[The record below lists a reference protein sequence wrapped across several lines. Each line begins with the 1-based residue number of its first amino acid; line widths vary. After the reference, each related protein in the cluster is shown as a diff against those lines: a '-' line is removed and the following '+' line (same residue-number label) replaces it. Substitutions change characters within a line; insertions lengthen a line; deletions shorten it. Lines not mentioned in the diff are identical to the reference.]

1 MDETKFPKKK
11 DAEDILFILS
21 MSKVPGFPQY
31 ITGYDD
37 FIGPYESRYI
47 SSDFK
52 NLNMD
57 SVRCRS
63 NHTLVNIEHHSSINE
78 NLLRRNYKYSTTIF
92 EATGKKVYPYIYYTG
107 ESPIGNEVV
116 YMNETNFF
124 NPGWYC
130 TYKIDGTKIFNNLKY
145 KINNDEELNDFDI
158 LDLIWFPKYKT
169 NMSIKESI
177 YKVLDF
183 YPDINTNDTLSDV
196 CNTGLIIWAGRYF
209 DEDELN
215 EARRCLDMST
225 LELKS
230 VEEMFTD
237 MRFLYKMDQARNEG
251 RDEGIE
257 IGRDEGRDGVISK
270 LLEFMT
276 PQEISEKVGVP
287 LDSVLQVQSSISN

>member
-1 MDETKFPKKK
+1 MNVLK
-11 DAEDILFILS
+11 
-21 MSKVPGFPQY
+21 
-31 ITGYDD
+31 
-37 FIGPYESRYI
+37 
-47 SSDFK
+47 
-52 NLNMD
+52 
-57 SVRCRS
+57 
-63 NHTLVNIEHHSSINE
+63 NE